1 MMKEL
6 EEFRNTGVRERFP
19 PDKAKQVGNGRTLG
33 WICEVCL
40 KFELILM
47 MGNVFPAKTV
57 ILRRSFS
64 RLKRMSVTEIQEK

>member
-1 MMKEL
+1 M
-6 EEFRNTGVRERFP
+6 
-19 PDKAKQVGNGRTLG
+19 VGLLDGF
-33 WICEVCL
+33 VKYVV